1 MMALSVYV
9 ILIKA
14 SVCSFLLQKNHCSHG
29 YPSLQQGPVSCLSL
43 LLSPL
48 LVDTSLEVESGQ
60 N

>member
-14 SVCSFLLQKNHCSHG
+14 SVCSFLLQKNHRSHG
-29 YPSLQQGPVSCLSL
+29 CPSFQQGPISCLSL
-43 LLSPL
+43 PLSPL

>member
-14 SVCSFLLQKNHCSHG
+14 SVCSFLLQKNYCSHG

-43 LLSPL
+43 PLSPL
-48 LVDTSLEVESGQ
+48 LVDTILEVESGQ